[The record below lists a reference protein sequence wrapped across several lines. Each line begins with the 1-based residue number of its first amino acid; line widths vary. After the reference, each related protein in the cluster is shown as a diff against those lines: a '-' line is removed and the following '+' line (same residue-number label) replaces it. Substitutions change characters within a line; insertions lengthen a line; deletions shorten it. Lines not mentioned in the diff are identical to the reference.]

1 MMNRE
6 NVGGFWEN
14 WDRHRPHLF
23 RKCLNLVGDADE
35 AEDALSTAMLRA
47 FDKSTGHTTPN
58 ILNFKAWTLRLTE
71 NICIDIL
78 RKRNKMDVYDETIEA
93 NMAGKMSHFAQYH
106 ESAENRMQREEIILK
121 IYDAMEQLPERLRE
135 TAILRLFMKMP
146 YHDIAV
152 QLHVTEETVRK
163 RLQQARTLLDRKLKG
178 FVGKST
184 LSLLDSLSTEKSEG
198 YSDSPI
204 WVKIKEKAEKILNPQ
219 EPEITFTATATRV
232 VKVALPSGR
241 KQVIPV
247 FLKSKPIRQEIKIKT
262 LQDYI
267 ARYPGGWKK
276 RMELAE
282 IQYAMGEWDQAV
294 SEFRQVVEK
303 HPQNLTA
310 RLLLGRMLMNMGE
323 EKEAVKVYKTALS
336 YVSNQSSKCFLAG
349 MMAMCKNQV
358 EAAAAAL
365 RKAAAMEPRNEIFFQ
380 NLALSLLQANRP
392 KEALEAFEAAL
403 AINPRDL
410 VSLTYSYEPL
420 LALGRLEKAE
430 EYIDRILD
438 IYPSDILALERKVE
452 LRCRKGLVRGEEGKI
467 TRRLVRQLNQL
478 TPKMASLFETKKPL
492 SQKIHKTES
501 RDVFKMEKVNVKS
514 LKMEV
519 KQ

>member
-1 MMNRE
+1 MNRE
-6 NVGGFWEN
+6 VVDGFWEN
-14 WDRHRPHLF
+14 WNRHRPHLF
-23 RKCLNLVGDADE
+23 RKCLNLMGDADE
-35 AEDALSTAMLRA
+35 AEDALSSAMLRA
-47 FDKSTGHTTPN
+47 FDKTTEHTTPD
-58 ILNFKAWTLRLTE
+58 ILNFKGWTLRLTE

-93 NMAGKMSHFAQYH
+93 SISGNMSHFTHYH
-106 ESAENRMQREEIILK
+106 ESAENRLQREEIIHK
-121 IYDAMEQLPERLRE
+121 TYNAVEGLPERLRE

-152 QLHVTEETVRK
+152 HLHVTEETVRK
-163 RLQQARTLLDRKLKG
+163 RLQQARSILERKLKG
-178 FVGKST
+178 FIGKST
-184 LSLLDSLSTEKSEG
+184 LEFLDSLSTENGNGS
-198 YSDSPI
+198 SDSPI
-204 WVKIKEKAEKILNPQ
+204 WLKIKEKAEKILHPR
-219 EPEITFTATATRV
+219 EPEIMFTATATRL
-232 VKVALPSGR
+232 VKVSLPSGT

-247 FLKSKPIRQEIKIKT
+247 FLKSKPIRQEVKIKT

-276 RMELAE
+276 RLELAE

-294 SEFRQVVEK
+294 SGFHQVVEK
-303 HPQNLTA
+303 HPQNLDA
-310 RLLLGRMLMNMGE
+310 RLMLGRILMNMGE
-323 EKEAVKVYKTALS
+323 EKEAVNVYKSALA
-336 YVSNQSSKCFLAG
+336 YVGNQSTKCFLAG
-349 MMAMCKNQV
+349 MMALCKNQV

-392 KEALEAFEAAL
+392 KEAIQAFDAAL

-430 EYIDRILD
+430 NCIDRILD

-478 TPKMASLFETKKPL
+478 TPKMASIFETNKDAKSKNSQNGKPG
-492 SQKIHKTES
+492 
-501 RDVFKMEKVNVKS
+501 R
-514 LKMEV
+514 LKGEN
-519 KQ
+519 